1 MRNFIMKPKIIF
13 VMVLSALTWVSLSQ
27 AQTHLKS
34 SVFGNGA
41 TIASS
46 NADRI
51 AGTLGQ
57 PIIGMTSSQSNIA
70 QSGFWPQAIDLI
82 TSVERIPAEATPKEF
97 RLQQNYPNPF
107 NPMTTIVFALPK
119 QSAVNMKLFDI
130 QGRQVT
136 VLVDEEFAPGV
147 YKVVFD
153 AQDLPSGVYFYR
165 IQTEGFVRTRK
176 LTLLK

>member
-1 MRNFIMKPKIIF
+1 MMKPKIIF
-13 VMVLSALTWVSLSQ
+13 VTVLSALTWFSLSQ

-41 TIASS
+41 TTASS
-46 NADRI
+46 NANRI

-57 PIIGMTSSQSNIA
+57 PIIGMASDPSNIA

-82 TSVERIPAEATPKEF
+82 TSVERIPAEAIPKEF

-107 NPMTTIVFALPK
+107 NPSTTIRFDLPK
-119 QSAVNMKLFDI
+119 RSSVKLKLYDML
-130 QGRQVT
+130 GREVAI
-136 VLVDEEFAPGV
+136 LVDKDLPPGV
-147 YKVVFD
+147 YKVEFD
-153 AQDLPSGVYFYR
+153 ATGVASGVYIYHLEA
-165 IQTEGFVRTRK
+165 EGFVQSKK